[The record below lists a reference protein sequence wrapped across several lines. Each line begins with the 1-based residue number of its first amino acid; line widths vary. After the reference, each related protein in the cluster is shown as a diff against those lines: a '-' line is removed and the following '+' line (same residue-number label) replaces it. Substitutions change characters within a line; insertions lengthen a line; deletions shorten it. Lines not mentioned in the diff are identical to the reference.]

1 MTFTKYV
8 NIPGDQAVRMG
19 NPYGEAHR
27 QHSAKGAGPD
37 SEIRNGQERHR
48 LLQHQQSILGE

>member
-1 MTFTKYV
+1 MILTKKT

-19 NPYGEAHR
+19 NPYGGAHR
-27 QHSAKGAGPD
+27 EHSAEGAGPD

-48 LLQHQQSILGE
+48 FLQHQQSIFGG